1 VRGCGLRLGAYL
13 RGGVGSPQTRTKM
26 KIAKAARAAKMNA
39 LPEETPTAREPK

>member
-1 VRGCGLRLGAYL
+1 
-13 RGGVGSPQTRTKM
+13 M